1 MPRIKSKFETEVH
14 FGLLV
19 IIFLLLFVNFLSNV
33 VLYHAR
39 AAQAVSAELDVH
51 TATIKISR
59 VLRDNGHRP
68 LSKKQLERLGKE
80 YSLTDILVID
90 SQPEDDEPE
99 TKRKWFIELAAKY
112 PPARVPDLARML
124 IGAETQQLA
133 RGDGQEYFYVTPISV
148 DDRRKLL
155 VLSLNLPELAYLE
168 DAGFIIQLAALGSFI
183 AVLLVYIFLSR
194 FIFGP
199 IRRITKEARRAGRA
213 VDDGENEIE
222 AVAADY
228 EKIIRELRQNEEEL
242 LRLNKEVQERAAS
255 LEQFNQYLLASIDS
269 GIVTLGEDG
278 KLLSDNDAARR
289 LLGAEQCLLGAKNN
303 SLVGISYKEL
313 FSGCPEF
320 IEDVSAVLNSG
331 NIIPYRE
338 LEWKDLQG
346 NRRDFGITLSIIR
359 DDRDNRVG
367 LAVLINDLTELHD
380 LHRVLDQQK
389 RLAALGEMAAGLAHQ
404 IRNSLGA
411 IAGFGTLVK
420 RRTEAENILSS
431 IESLLHETV
440 GAETL
445 ISRFLSFARPLSLE
459 RTSFTVNDFLREIID
474 SFRVRP
480 SCSLIEFDI
489 SCEGAREYSGDSV
502 LLKQAVS
509 NIVDNAV
516 IACEGL
522 SGLISIRAE
531 NSANELTITVTDSG
545 SGIPKDEIDK
555 LFTPFFSSRPSGS
568 GLGLSLAGKVVDLH
582 NGQIMVE
589 SQLGKGSSF
598 TIHLPSKASVASV
611 TSVTNPAATPKEQLL
626 S

>member
-33 VLYHAR
+33 VLYRAR
-39 AAQAVSAELDVH
+39 AAQAVSAELDVY

-199 IRRITKEARRAGRA
+199 IRRITQEARRAGRA
-213 VDDGENEIE
+213 VDDGDNEIE

-289 LLGAEQCLLGAKNN
+289 LLGAKNN
-303 SLVGISYKEL
+303 YLVGISYKEL
-313 FSGCPEF
+313 FSGCPEL
-320 IEDVSAVLNSG
+320 IEDVSAALNSG

-380 LHRVLDQQK
+380 LRRVLDQQK

-431 IESLLHETV
+431 IESLLQETV
-440 GAETL
+440 EAETL

-459 RTSFTVNDFLREIID
+459 RTSFIVNDFLREIID

-516 IACEGL
+516 IACEGV

-545 SGIPKDEIDK
+545 SGIPEEEIDK

-598 TIHLPSKASVASV
+598 TIHLPRKASVASV
-611 TSVTNPAATPKEQLL
+611 TSVTNSTATPKEQLL